1 MNFYSLDKLMFKSI
15 LVPLDGSHLAEAGLP
30 AAASLAEKLN
40 APVTLL
46 HIIEQN
52 APEAVHHERH
62 LTKPQEAEAYLQGL
76 AEQSFPAEVK
86 ANWHVHNAQVKDVP
100 ASIVEHTGEFDPDL
114 VIMCAHGRSGIRD
127 MLFGR
132 IAHQVVAKGS
142 TPLLL
147 LQPMT
152 SEQKPF
158 KLRRILVPLDSESIH
173 DDSFPI
179 AKILAKAYG
188 AALALLCVIPTFN
201 TLRGE
206 ETATSTLLP
215 ATTNALL
222 DIQEEHAKEHLQG
235 HLNELV
241 SEGFRVSAEIARGDP
256 TQTIVNVAEH
266 SKADLIVLS
275 THRRAGI
282 DAFWARSVAPN
293 VARRTRIPLLLI
305 PLPPRSS

>member
-1 MNFYSLDKLMFKSI
+1 MFKSI
-15 LVPLDGSHLAEAGLP
+15 LIPLDGSHLAEAGLP

-62 LTKPQEAEAYLQGL
+62 LTQPQEAESYLQDL
-76 AEQSFPAEVK
+76 AKQSFPAEIKV
-86 ANWHVHNAQVKDVP
+86 NWHVHTADIKDVP
-100 ASIVEHTGEFDPDL
+100 TSIVEHAGEFDPDL
-114 VIMCAHGRSGIRD
+114 IVMCAHGRSGIRD

-152 SEQKPF
+152 SQQKPF
-158 KLRRILVPLDSESIH
+158 KLRRILLPLDSESIH
-173 DDSFPI
+173 DDSLPI
-179 AKILAKAYG
+179 AKTLAKAYD
-188 AALALLCVIPTFN
+188 AELSLLCVIPTFN
-201 TLRGE
+201 TLRGNE
-206 ETATSTLLP
+206 AAASTILP

-222 DIQEEHAKEHLQG
+222 DIKEEHAKEHLQE
-235 HLNELV
+235 HLNELI
-241 SEGFRVSAEIARGDP
+241 GQGLRTSAEIARGDP
-256 TQTIVNVAEH
+256 TQTIVNIAEQR
-266 SKADLIVLS
+266 KVDLIILS
-275 THRRAGI
+275 THRKAGI

-305 PLPPRSS
+305 PLPPQNSY

>member
-1 MNFYSLDKLMFKSI
+1 MFKKI
-15 LVPLDGSHLAEAGLP
+15 LIPLDGSHLAEAGLP

-52 APEAVHHERH
+52 APEVVHNERH
-62 LTKPQEAEAYLQGL
+62 LTRPQEAETYLQDM
-76 AEQSFPAEVK
+76 AKQSFPAEIK
-86 ANWHVHNAQVKDVP
+86 TDWHVHTAQVKDVP
-100 ASIVEHTGEFDPDL
+100 ASIVEHTTEFDPGL
-114 VIMCAHGRSGIRD
+114 IVMCAHGRGGIRD

-132 IAHQVVAKGS
+132 IAQQVVAKGS

-152 SEQKPF
+152 SQQKPF
-158 KLRRILVPLDSESIH
+158 NLRRILLPLDGESVH
-173 DDSFPI
+173 DDSLPI

-188 AALALLCVIPTFN
+188 AELSLLCVIPTFS
-201 TLRGE
+201 TLRGDE
-206 ETATSTLLP
+206 AAASTILP

-222 DIQEEHAKEHLQG
+222 DIKEAHAKEHLQE

-256 TQTIVNVAEH
+256 TQTIVNAAEH
-266 SKADLIVLS
+266 GKADLIVLS

-305 PLPPRSS
+305 PLPPRSP